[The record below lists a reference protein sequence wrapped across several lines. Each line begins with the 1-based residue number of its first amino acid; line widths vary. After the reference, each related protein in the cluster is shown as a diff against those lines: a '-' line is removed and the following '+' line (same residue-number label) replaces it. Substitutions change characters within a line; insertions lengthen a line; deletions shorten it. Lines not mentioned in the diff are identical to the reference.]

1 MPELVGVLVGDYF
14 LLERL
19 AHEGIVETYRARPTT
34 RGGYD
39 VILRLF
45 RPQFPDTTGFRE
57 HFAAEVEKVWRCRH
71 EHIQPLLEFGSG
83 DDLLFCVTMLG
94 DSETLDQYLK
104 RQAEPLLSVDV
115 ALRIVTQLCAAL
127 QYAHE
132 QGIVHGN
139 IQPSSILISS
149 DEQILLTNFGMRT
162 AYREGDPP
170 VSQIHEGNAAYMAPE
185 QSLGMIAPA
194 SDMYAVGVLLYRLLG
209 GVQPYDGA
217 SAEAIALRQADEA
230 IPALRLLRPELPDTL
245 EQVVRVALAKTP
257 QARFATAAALAQA
270 LQDAL
275 AEDRSSPFP
284 AIPASFAQER
294 RILVRAKRTPASWQ
308 RAASLLTLFV
318 LLFGLVGASFFI
330 LSLPQSLAPFRNAH
344 AWSLGQKPT
353 PAPTATATQA
363 TATLSSNQAQLTPVN
378 GATPPVLATMLP
390 TTGSSPTPSPSS
402 VDCANGSLF
411 IDGSPS
417 LASLLQHVGA
427 NYQQVCPGMSIN
439 VQGDGSR
446 TGLNLLQQGEIG
458 AAASDLTARSSRGL
472 TDHPLGALLS
482 VLVVNPDV
490 QVSGL
495 SSTQIRAIYRGQIT
509 NWSQVGGPDEP
520 ITVIQRSASDP
531 VAQIFRAFVLGGVR
545 EHVHGQRLNDN
556 WAQAVAETAGAISYV
571 PWQEA
576 QGVAV
581 STLAIDGVTPDS
593 ASIVAGGY
601 PFWGVEHLY
610 TRGEGTSQY
619 QSYAAFLKTGQ
630 ASALFLRYGVVPI
643 AMLPQNVLASHL
655 PGPEI

>member
-1 MPELVGVLVGDYF
+1 MPELVGVLVGNYF

-19 AHEGIVETYRARPTT
+19 AHEGSVETYRARPTT

-45 RPQFPDTTGFRE
+45 RPQFPDPTGFRE

-83 DDLLFCVTMLG
+83 DDLLFCVTMPG
-94 DSETLDQYLK
+94 EAETLDQYLK
-104 RQAEPLLSVDV
+104 RQVEPLLPLAV
-115 ALRIVTQLCAAL
+115 AVSIVRQLCAAL

-132 QGIVHGN
+132 QSIVHGN
-139 IQPSSILISS
+139 IQPSSILISN
-149 DEQILLTNFGMRT
+149 DEQILLTDFGMRA
-162 AYREGDPP
+162 AYHEGDPL
-170 VSQIHEGNAAYMAPE
+170 VSQIHEGNAAYIAPE

-194 SDMYAVGVLLYRLLG
+194 SDIYAVGVLLYRLLG
-209 GVQPYDGA
+209 GVQPYEGA
-217 SAEAIALRQADEA
+217 NAEEIALRQADEA
-230 IPALRLLRPELPDTL
+230 IPALRLLRPELSEAL
-245 EQVVRVALAKTP
+245 EQVVRVALAKAP
-257 QARFATAAALAQA
+257 QARFTTAAALAQA

-275 AEDRSSPFP
+275 VEDRPSPLTDIAAVIAP
-284 AIPASFAQER
+284 ER
-294 RILVRAKRTPASWQ
+294 RIPVRATRTSASWQ
-308 RAASLLTLFV
+308 RVASLLTLFV

-330 LSLPQSLAPFRNAH
+330 LSLPQLAPFRNAH
-344 AWSLGQKPT
+344 AWNLGQRPT
-353 PAPTATATQA
+353 PTAPATATQA
-363 TATLSSNQAQLTPVN
+363 TATLNSNQAHLTPVH

-390 TTGSSPTPSPSS
+390 TTSARSTPPPSS
-402 VDCANGSLF
+402 VDCVDGSLF
-411 IDGSPS
+411 IDGSSS
-417 LASLLQHVGA
+417 LASLLQQVGA
-427 NYQQVCPGMSIN
+427 DYQQVCPGMTIN
-439 VQGDGSR
+439 VRGDGSR
-446 TGLNLLQQGEIG
+446 TGLNLLQQGEID
-458 AAASDLTARSSRGL
+458 AAASDLTARPSHDL
-472 TDHPLGALLS
+472 TDHALGALLS

-495 SSTQIRAIYRGQIT
+495 SSAQIRAIYQGQIT
-509 NWSQVGGPDEP
+509 NWSQVGGADEP

-545 EHVHGQRLNDN
+545 EHVHGRHLNDH

-581 STLAIDGVTPDS
+581 SPLAINGVTPDS
-593 ASIVAGGY
+593 ASIIAGAY

-610 TRGEGTSQY
+610 TQGGGTAQL
-619 QSYAAFLKTGQ
+619 QSYAAFLKTGPE
-630 ASALFLRYGVVPI
+630 SALFLRYGVVPI

>member
-14 LLERL
+14 LLECL
-19 AHEGIVETYRARPTT
+19 AHEGVVETYRARPTT

-45 RPQFPDTTGFRE
+45 RPQFPDPTGFRE

-94 DSETLDQYLK
+94 EAETLDQYLK
-104 RQAEPLLSVDV
+104 RQTEPLLSVDA

-139 IQPSSILISS
+139 IQPSSILIGS
-149 DEQILLTNFGMRT
+149 DEQILLTNFGMRA
-162 AYREGDPP
+162 AYHEGDPL

-194 SDMYAVGVLLYRLLG
+194 CDIYAVGVLLYRLLG
-209 GVQPYDGA
+209 GVQPYEGA
-217 SAEAIALRQADEA
+217 NTEEIALRQADET
-230 IPALRLLRPELPDTL
+230 IPALRRLRPDLPEAL
-245 EQVVRVALAKTP
+245 EQVVQVALAKTP
-257 QARFATAAALAQA
+257 QARFATVAALAQA
-270 LQDAL
+270 FQDAL
-275 AEDRSSPFP
+275 VEDRTSLFTDIS
-284 AIPASFAQER
+284 AGIAQER
-294 RILVRAKRTPASWQ
+294 RIPVRAKRTPASWQ
-308 RAASLLTLFV
+308 RVASLLTIFV
-318 LLFGLVGASFFI
+318 LLFGLLGASFFI

-344 AWSLGQKPT
+344 AWSLGQQPT
-353 PAPTATATQA
+353 PIATATASQA
-363 TATLSSNQAQLTPVN
+363 TSSSNQAQLTPVN
-378 GATPPVLATMLP
+378 DATAPVLATMLP
-390 TTGSSPTPSPSS
+390 TAGVSPTPAPPS

-417 LASLLQHVGA
+417 LASLLQQAGA
-427 NYQQVCPGMSIN
+427 NYQQVCPGMTIN

-446 TGLNLLQQGEIG
+446 TGLNLLQQGQIA
-458 AAASDLTARSSRGL
+458 AAASDLTARSSRSL

-495 SSTQIRAIYRGQIT
+495 SSAQIRAIYRGQIT
-509 NWSQVGGPDEP
+509 NWSQVGGTDEP

-531 VAQIFRAFVLGGVR
+531 IAQIFRAFVLGGMR
-545 EHVHGQRLNDN
+545 EHVHGQHLNGN
-556 WAQAVAETAGAISYV
+556 WAQAVAETSGAISYV

-593 ASIVAGGY
+593 ASIIAGAY
-601 PFWGVEHLY
+601 PFWSVEHLY
-610 TRGEGTSQY
+610 TRGDGTVQL

-630 ASALFLRYGVVPI
+630 ESTLFLRFGVVPI
-643 AMLPQNVLASHL
+643 AMLSQSVLASHL